1 MKINDD
7 ANLVLTNLLITLKNQ
22 QKRKYIKI
30 KNNNYN
36 IDMMIKEVFNLNDD
50 LKILLDCY
58 LTLGMLKEILHLAD
72 EDLSYYLHSEEQL
85 NDLKDKFV
93 EILEDEHFF
102 EKNIKLKGEII

>member
-1 MKINDD
+1 MNISDD

-22 QKRKYIKI
+22 QKRKHIRI
-30 KNNNYN
+30 KNNNYD

-58 LTLGMLKEILHLAD
+58 MTSDTLKEILHLAD
-72 EDLSYYLHSEEQL
+72 EDLSYCLYSEEQL

>member
-1 MKINDD
+1 MKISDD
-7 ANLVLTNLLITLKNQ
+7 SNLVLTDLLITLKNQ
-22 QKRKYIKI
+22 QKRKHIEI

-36 IDMMIKEVFNLNDD
+36 IDMLIREAFNLNDN

-58 LTLGMLKEILHLAD
+58 MTLGTLKEILHLTN
-72 EDLSYYLHSEEQL
+72 EDLSCCLYSEEQL

-102 EKNIKLKGEII
+102 EKNIKLKGKII

>member
-22 QKRKYIKI
+22 RKRKYIEI

-36 IDMMIKEVFNLNDD
+36 IDMMIKEAFNLNDD

-58 LTLGMLKEILHLAD
+58 MTLGTLKEILHLD
-72 EDLSYYLHSEEQL
+72 EDLSYCLYSEEQL